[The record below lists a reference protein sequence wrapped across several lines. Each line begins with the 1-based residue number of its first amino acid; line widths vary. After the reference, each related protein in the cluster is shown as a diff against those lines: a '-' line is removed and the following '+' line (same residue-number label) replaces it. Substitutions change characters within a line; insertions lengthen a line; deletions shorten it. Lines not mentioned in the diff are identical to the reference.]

1 MRAWV
6 FAGVA
11 SVALLTGVAAAHGHG
26 GLRRADANGDG
37 VLTRQEFDAGRDAMF
52 ARKDADN
59 NGALSQDEMRA
70 HREGMRG
77 GHHGGRHHG
86 HHERGGHGE
95 RLAAAD
101 ANADGAITREEFM
114 ARPSQMFDRLDT
126 DHNGIISQ
134 AERDAMRAQHREGAA
149 RWEHVNPD
157 ANADGIVSREEYVAA
172 GAAVFTRLDANG
184 DGQVTREEAPARRRG
199 HRS

>member
-1 MRAWV
+1 M
-6 FAGVA
+6 
-11 SVALLTGVAAAHGHG
+11 LTGKAC
-26 GLRRADANGDG
+26 
-37 VLTRQEFDAGRDAMF
+37 
-52 ARKDADN
+52 
-59 NGALSQDEMRA
+59 
-70 HREGMRG
+70 
-77 GHHGGRHHG
+77 GRHHG

-114 ARPSQMFDRLDT
+114 ARPSQMFDRLDA
-126 DHNGIISQ
+126 DRNGVISQ
-134 AERDAMRAQHREGAA
+134 SERDAVRAQHRERAA
-149 RWEHVNPD
+149 RWEHVSPD
-157 ANADGIVSREEYVAA
+157 ANGDGIVSREEYVAA